1 LGGAAVLCHQ
11 WLPWPVLILAAA
23 TQLSESSSV
32 RCQNKSFLRGKDDLV
47 AVPLPKVSEFKSTCM
62 LEINYIK
69 APLEIE
75 TICFEVEPLKINVP
89 IKFVSKL

>member
-1 LGGAAVLCHQ
+1 MNVV
-11 WLPWPVLILAAA
+11 PA
-23 TQLSESSSV
+23 TQLSESSV
-32 RCQNKSFLRGKDDLV
+32 RCQNKSCLRGQSLKRKDDLV
-47 AVPLPKVSEFKSTCM
+47 AVPLPKVSEFKPTCM

-75 TICFEVEPLKINVP
+75 TICCEVEPLKINVP